1 MAAGITYEKPLVY
14 DNGNGQMTPQFVD
27 FFWMKKALID
37 ELPNMLFSQMSDTF
51 SMPRHYGKTIKRYHY
66 IPLLD
71 DRNVNDQ
78 GIDATGNTT
87 PNSVTIVITDPHGYE
102 RRAVGSGTNAATAL
116 AAAQQ
121 SAVDLF
127 KNLGMTVT
135 SYAAVKTALTANGW
149 TFDELAAVN
158 DAGNLYGSSR
168 DVGTIVG
175 KLPTISET
183 GGRVN
188 RVGFKRIAM
197 EASMCEFGF
206 FDEYTQESLDF
217 DSDPELMSHISR
229 EAMRGANQIYEDCI
243 QIDLLNGANVVFY
256 GGDATD
262 ESEIT
267 GEAGVTPSTLDYDTL
282 IKIDTILNNNHCPK
296 DTTIITGSRMV
307 DTKTIGSTRYAY
319 VGSELKAMLMQM
331 KDYHNNPAFVPIN
344 QYGAAGETA
353 KGEIG
358 AVGPFRFIE
367 HPDMMHWDGE
377 GAEVTNNAGYLE
389 SNGKYNIYPVLIV
402 GSKSFTTIG
411 FQTAAQGNMSSRGEG
426 SRVDAKFRIIHKRP
440 GTQTA
445 DRNDPYGK
453 IGFYSISWYYGTAI
467 WRPEWIAL
475 VKCVA
480 PK

>member
-1 MAAGITYEKPLVY
+1 
-14 DNGNGQMTPQFVD
+14 
-27 FFWMKKALID
+27 MKAR
-37 ELPNMLFSQMSDTF
+37 
-51 SMPRHYGKTIKRYHY
+51 RHYGKTIKRYHY

-87 PNSVTIVITDPHGYE
+87 PNSVTIAITDPNGFE
-102 RRAVGSGTNAATAL
+102 RRAVGSGANASAAL
-116 AAAQQ
+116 ASAQAAV
-121 SAVDLF
+121 VDLF

-135 SYAAVKTALTANGW
+135 SYAAIKTALEANGW
-149 TFDELAAVN
+149 VFEELNAVN

-188 RVGFKRIAM
+188 RVGFKRITM

-206 FDEYTQESLDF
+206 FEEYTQESLDF

-229 EAMRGANQIYEDCI
+229 ESMRGANQIYEDCI

-267 GEAGVTPSTLDYDTL
+267 GETGSTPSTLDYDTL
-282 IKIDTILNNNHCPK
+282 IKIDTILNNNYCPK

-319 VGSELKAMLMQM
+319 VGSELKSMLMQM
-331 KDYHNNPAFVPIN
+331 KDYHDNPAFVPVH
-344 QYGAAGETA
+344 QYAAAGEIA
-353 KGEIG
+353 YGEIG
-358 AVGPFRFIE
+358 SVGTFRFIE
-367 HPDMMHWDGE
+367 HPRMMHWDGA
-377 GAEVTNNAGYLE
+377 GADVVTNDGYME
-389 SNGKYNIYPVLIV
+389 SNGKYNIYPILIV

-411 FQTAAQGNMSSRGEG
+411 FQTGASGNMSSRGEG
-426 SRVDAKFRIIHKRP
+426 SKVDAKFRIIHKRP
-440 GTQTA
+440 GTATA

-453 IGFYSISWYYGTAI
+453 IGFYSISWWYGTAI

-475 VKCVA
+475 IKCVA